1 MNETIVIE
9 EPDATTLYQ
18 TTNTIKDKLSDFE
31 FINNS
36 AKLKSVIDA
45 TQRLNLHKSKHQTII
60 FVYSAPKVGSTSIVS
75 SLRIFCSN
83 TCDIIHIH
91 DEETLKVLAN
101 ITDVTVN
108 EIILYNK
115 YLGKN
120 VFVIDVYRSP
130 IERKISIFFEKI
142 GSYHFNNID
151 SKVNTYNIIPV
162 IQRFNNVFPYIGND
176 DHFIDK
182 FSIPIPDEFNFKNK
196 YVLVENNGIKY
207 IKLRLMDAN
216 LWPQILTKLLGTPII
231 IVKDYESLNKPI
243 KDLYIKFK
251 KTYKIP
257 NNLFETIMSC
267 KYLNYYYSDSEKN
280 KYRATW
286 DLKKTDPTTTYSAN
300 EYNFY
305 QKLCMENSHIDYI
318 QLDHYIDEGCCCKA
332 CSIKRKTV
340 AAKLL
345 RGLSVD
351 TKICH
356 IEAKHELL
364 VTQAGQVNKMNTSFR
379 QNIMPRRKHFAT
391 EMGKIVAL
399 GK

>member
-1 MNETIVIE
+1 MDESGALLYNSNSIIE
-9 EPDATTLYQ
+9 
-18 TTNTIKDKLSDFE
+18 DKLDDFE
-31 FINNS
+31 FIKHS

-45 TQRLNLHKSKHQTII
+45 TRRLNLHKSKHNTVI

-115 YLGKN
+115 HLGKN

-142 GSYHFNNID
+142 GPYHFNNID
-151 SKVNTYNIIPV
+151 SKVNKYDIIPV

-182 FSIPIPDEFNFKNK
+182 FAIPIPAEFNFKTK

-207 IKLRLMDAN
+207 IKLRLMDSN
-216 LWPQILTKLLGTPII
+216 QWHQLLTKLLGTPIV

-243 KDLYIKFK
+243 KDLYINFK

-257 NNLFETIMSC
+257 INLLETTMQC
-267 KYLNYYYSDSEKN
+267 KHLNYYYSDDERN
-280 KYRATW
+280 TYYATW
-286 DLKKTDPTTTYSAN
+286 ILKKTGPMITYNAD
-300 EYNFY
+300 EYKFY
-305 QKLCMENSHIDYI
+305 QQLCMENSHIDYI
-318 QLDHYIDEGCCCKA
+318 QLDHYRDEGCCCKA
-332 CSIKRKTV
+332 CSIKRNIV
-340 AAKLL
+340 ATRLL
-345 RGLSVD
+345 NGLSFD

-356 IEAKHELL
+356 IEAKTELL
-364 VTQAGQVNKMNTSFR
+364 VTRAIQVNKINSSIS
-379 QNIMPRRKHFAT
+379 QSVLPRRKQFAT
-391 EMGKIVAL
+391 EMGKIVAW